1 MAFQKCWHTNFWNLW
16 ICCIKWQKGFCRWNE
31 DYGPWNREIIL
42 DYGENIVIWALKNS
56 GEKKKKTETW
66 RKESSWN
73 IKVPEGHCLNFKV
86 RRSEPWTKEC
96 FDPGKPRGAL
106 RLKPT
111 RIWILP
117 TTSMCLEGGPPQS
130 LQQGMPPG
138 WHLDFSPVTSVS
150 YFLSIEL

>member
-56 GEKKKKTETW
+56 GGKKKKETR

-73 IKVPEGHCLNFKV
+73 IKVPEEHCLNFEV

-106 RLKPT
+106 R
-111 RIWILP
+111 
-117 TTSMCLEGGPPQS
+117 
-130 LQQGMPPG
+130 QQGSEFCQQPACALKGVLPRASSKEC
-138 WHLDFSPVTSVS
+138 HLADI
-150 YFLSIEL
+150 LILAR